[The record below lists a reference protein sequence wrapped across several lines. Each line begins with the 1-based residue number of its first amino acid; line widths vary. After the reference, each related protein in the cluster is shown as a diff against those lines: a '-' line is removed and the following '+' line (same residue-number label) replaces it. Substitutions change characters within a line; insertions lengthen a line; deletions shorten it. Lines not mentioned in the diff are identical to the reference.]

1 MGLSNQ
7 VRLRPISGASH
18 PFIYTPRSH
27 LLGFSFQFRSKT
39 VLRLLS
45 GSPPVKH
52 PSGDG
57 TAVLSIIYC
66 SEGACVIKCYRALVG
81 GVVIFI
87 PTLLAGFVPLLQVAF
102 IVDWE
107 NRYRWIRCER
117 SGQIQGSAGWIL
129 ITRSLGKSSY
139 SIYALWMSFI
149 CAGTEPK

>member
-1 MGLSNQ
+1 MGMSNQ
-7 VRLRPISGASH
+7 VRSRPISGPPH
-18 PFIYTPRSH
+18 PSYKVRGVSIRV
-27 LLGFSFQFRSKT
+27 SFQFRSKT

-52 PSGDG
+52 PSEDG

-129 ITRSLGKSSY
+129 IMWYQITGLLTAK
-139 SIYALWMSFI
+139 F
-149 CAGTEPK
+149 C